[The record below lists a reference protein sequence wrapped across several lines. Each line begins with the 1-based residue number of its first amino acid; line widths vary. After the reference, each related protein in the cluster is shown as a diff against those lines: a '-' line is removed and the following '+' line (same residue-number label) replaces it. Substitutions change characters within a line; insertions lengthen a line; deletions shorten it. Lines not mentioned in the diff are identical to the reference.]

1 MPYIKSINESDLC
14 NFIFQNKKE
23 LYLVMPLLH
32 PAVIESVNNLLDKFA
47 GKVSINLG
55 MDFSADTVRKFY
67 EQKGTPIPVDASK

>member
-1 MPYIKSINESDLC
+1 
-14 NFIFQNKKE
+14 
-23 LYLVMPLLH
+23 MPLLH

-67 EQKGTPIPVDASK
+67 EQKGTPIPVDASKWFTKLLQTNFSIKNIFLFNRNL